1 MSNIINFSSARKTYR
16 DRALAYKFI
25 YTKPGIIVNNLGQ
38 SVNAVVDTGVE
49 VTLIPDEGMEQH
61 GKKRLDKAMI
71 EKFNNLN
78 GGERTMFRMES
89 PL

>member
-1 MSNIINFSSARKTYR
+1 MRNIISFSSARKSFR
-16 DRALAYKFI
+16 DRALAYKFY
-25 YTKPGIIVNNLGQ
+25 YTKPGMIVNNLGQ
-38 SVNAVVDTGVE
+38 SVQAIVDTGIE
-49 VTLIPDEGMEQH
+49 VTLIPDEGMENH

-71 EKFNNLN
+71 EKFNQLN